1 MFYFQRQVV
10 FLYVIFKYHPRLGMS
25 LNFVLTCYLQVGGR
39 EAKRVF
45 SYVPSLSIS
54 SKGITSRFQ
63 KTSKSVITFP
73 HSLMSG
79 KWGGSRERENGSV
92 ILHLNCNGIHEPA
105 GIINCEPLVTTTSV
119 AAFERKRSERLA
131 RKVLFYNTQLSILCL
146 MPNSLVHGPCHE
158 NRT

>member
-1 MFYFQRQVV
+1 MFYIQRQVV
-10 FLYVIFKYHPRLGMS
+10 FFNVIFKYHPRLGMR

-79 KWGGSRERENGSV
+79 KWGEAGRENGSV

-105 GIINCEPLVTTTSV
+105 GIINCEPLVTTTGV
-119 AAFERKRSERLA
+119 AAF
-131 RKVLFYNTQLSILCL
+131 
-146 MPNSLVHGPCHE
+146 
-158 NRT
+158 

>member
-1 MFYFQRQVV
+1 MFYIQRQVV
-10 FLYVIFKYHPRLGMS
+10 FLYVIFKYHPRLCMS
-25 LNFVLTCYLQVGGR
+25 LNFVLTSYLQVGGR

-105 GIINCEPLVTTTSV
+105 GIINCEPLVTTTGV
-119 AAFERKRSERLA
+119 AAFERKKIQTA
-131 RKVLFYNTQLSILCL
+131 C
-146 MPNSLVHGPCHE
+146 
-158 NRT
+158 